1 MAKVSFGE
9 FLKNLRLKQEYG
21 LRSFAKKIQWLPSN
35 LSHLETGRINPP
47 REKEVLYRIAKELN
61 LKKNSTEWANFFD
74 LAAADMPGRL
84 PVDIADYV
92 NDQALAPVMLR
103 TVANKKL
110 TKSQI
115 KKLIED
121 IKNMER

>member
-1 MAKVSFGE
+1 MHKISFGVY
-9 FLKNLRLKQEYG
+9 LRKLRLEKGYG
-21 LRSFAKKIQWLPSN
+21 LRSFAKKVGWLPSN

-47 REKEVLYRIAKELN
+47 REKGVLYRIAKELG
-61 LKKNSTEWANFFD
+61 LKKNSKEWNNFFD
-74 LAAADMPGRL
+74 LAAADMPERL
-84 PVDIADYV
+84 PVDIAEYM
-92 NDQALAPVMLR
+92 NDQSLAPVMLR

-121 IKNMER
+121 IKKM